1 MCPVFRASGGIDSIA
16 NRNGITAHR
25 MPDPRCSIHH
35 YRQASTSF
43 LYLERLVAKNQNCLD
58 LEDEQ
63 RMQLLQFANMW
74 PVGKVLGLNADIRTH
89 SGPPGDTFPA
99 SASYADDL
107 SELPI
112 PNIDPD

>member
-1 MCPVFRASGGIDSIA
+1 MTIRQYARHRQIALSHVEVAVSFHHQDDGAGRDVFERAITL
-16 NRNGITAHR
+16 NG
-25 MPDPRCSIHH
+25 
-35 YRQASTSF
+35 
-43 LYLERLVAKNQNCLD
+43 D
-58 LEDEQ
+58 LNDEQ
-63 RMQLLQFANMW
+63 RMQLLQFADMC

-89 SGPPGDTFPA
+89 SGPPGDAFPA